1 MIRLVD
7 DDEKD
12 VQPGEPGEAFIKGPI
27 VTQGYHNNPE
37 ANKSSFTSDGWLRTG
52 DILEM
57 RGTEL
62 FVVDRKKVFRV
73 PTRRNP
79 LQSLTLPGIN

>member
-27 VTQGYHNNPE
+27 VTQGYHKNAE
-37 ANKSSFTSDGWLRTG
+37 ANEKSFTSDGWLRTG

-62 FVVDRKKVFRV
+62 FIVDRKKVFRV

-79 LQSLTLPGIN
+79 RQSC